1 MSVAITAVPVVA
13 NDVQAAPAVANDV
26 QAAAGGRI
34 EQPLSDFVAQTQG
47 NPLGDAAHL
56 ANPAALASE
65 LVGSLRGYLESARSL
80 QMATQELARQVNA
93 NATQQGDGG
102 IEMAS
107 RTPAGA
113 AETALHGGPARE
125 RLESADRDGGA
136 SVGVS
141 LDQIRRTMDVAL
153 QSMSF
158 TAETTLVVHGT
169 GQVSHSTNTL
179 LKGQ

>member
-1 MSVAITAVPVVA
+1 MSVAITAVPAVDVQA
-13 NDVQAAPAVANDV
+13 APAVSNDVQAAPAAVAH
-26 QAAAGGRI
+26 I

-80 QMATQELARQVNA
+80 QMATQVSADD
-93 NATQQGDGG
+93 TQGGGGG

-107 RTPAGA
+107 RTPADT
-113 AETALHGGPARE
+113 TATPLHGGPARE
-125 RLESADRDGGA
+125 RLEAADGGVPA
-136 SVGVS
+136 SVGVG

-158 TAETTLVVHGT
+158 TAETTLVVHGS

>member
-1 MSVAITAVPVVA
+1 MSVAITAVPTVA
-13 NDVQAAPAVANDV
+13 SDVQAAPEVSSDVQAAPA
-26 QAAAGGRI
+26 GGAHI
-34 EQPLSDFVAQTQG
+34 EQALSDFVAQMQG

-56 ANPAALASE
+56 ANPAVLASE

-80 QMATQELARQVNA
+80 QMATRVSAA
-93 NATQQGDGG
+93 DTQQGGG
-102 IEMAS
+102 IETAS

-113 AETALHGGPARE
+113 AERPLHGGPARE
-125 RLESADRDGGA
+125 RLEPADRGGGATA

-141 LDQIRRTMDVAL
+141 FDQIQRTMDVAL

-158 TAETTLVVHGT
+158 TAETTLVVHGS

>member
-1 MSVAITAVPVVA
+1 MSVAITAVPAVA
-13 NDVQAAPAVANDV
+13 SDVQAAPEVSNDA
-26 QAAAGGRI
+26 QAAPAAGARI
-34 EQPLSDFVAQTQG
+34 EQPLSDFVAQMQG

-80 QMATQELARQVNA
+80 QMATRVSAA
-93 NATQQGDGG
+93 DTQQDGG
-102 IEMAS
+102 IETAS

-113 AETALHGGPARE
+113 AERPLHGGPARE
-125 RLESADRDGGA
+125 RLEPADRDGGVTA
-136 SVGVS
+136 SDGVS

-158 TAETTLVVHGT
+158 TAETTLVVHGS

>member
-1 MSVAITAVPVVA
+1 MSVAITAVPAVA
-13 NDVQAAPAVANDV
+13 SDVQAASEVSNDA
-26 QAAAGGRI
+26 QAAPAGGAHI
-34 EQPLSDFVAQTQG
+34 EQPLSDFVAQMQG

-80 QMATQELARQVNA
+80 QMATRVSAA
-93 NATQQGDGG
+93 DTQGGG
-102 IEMAS
+102 IETAS

-113 AETALHGGPARE
+113 AERPLHGGPARE
-125 RLESADRDGGA
+125 RLEPADRDGGGVTA
-136 SVGVS
+136 ADGVS

-158 TAETTLVVHGT
+158 TAETTLVVHGS

>member
-1 MSVAITAVPVVA
+1 MSVAITAVPAVASDIQAASAVA
-13 NDVQAAPAVANDV
+13 NDVQAAPA
-26 QAAAGGRI
+26 AGAHT
-34 EQPLSDFVAQTQG
+34 EQPLSDFVAQMQG

-56 ANPAALASE
+56 SNPAALASE

-80 QMATQELARQVNA
+80 RMATRVSADD
-93 NATQQGDGG
+93 TQQGGG

-113 AETALHGGPARE
+113 AERPLHGGPARE
-125 RLESADRDGGA
+125 RLEAADREGGATA

-141 LDQIRRTMDVAL
+141 LGQLGRTMDVAL

-158 TAETTLVVHGT
+158 TAETTLVVHGS

-179 LKGQ
+179 LRGQ

>member
-1 MSVAITAVPVVA
+1 MSVAITAVPAVA
-13 NDVQAAPAVANDV
+13 SDVEAASGVSNDAQAAPA
-26 QAAAGGRI
+26 AGAHV
-34 EQPLSDFVAQTQG
+34 EQPLSDFIAQMQG
-47 NPLGDAAHL
+47 NPLGDAARL

-80 QMATQELARQVNA
+80 QMATRVSAA
-93 NATQQGDGG
+93 DTQQGGG
-102 IEMAS
+102 IETAS

-113 AETALHGGPARE
+113 AERPLHGGPARE
-125 RLESADRDGGA
+125 RLEAADRDGGVTA

-158 TAETTLVVHGT
+158 TAETTLVVHGS

>member
-1 MSVAITAVPVVA
+1 MSVAITAVPAVA
-13 NDVQAAPAVANDV
+13 GDVQAASTVSNDVQAVP
-26 QAAAGGRI
+26 AAGAHI
-34 EQPLSDFVAQTQG
+34 EQPLSDFIAQTQG

-65 LVGSLRGYLESARSL
+65 LVGGLRGYLESARSL
-80 QMATQELARQVNA
+80 QMAVRISAA
-93 NATQQGDGG
+93 DAQQGGG
-102 IEMAS
+102 IETAS

-113 AETALHGGPARE
+113 LETPLHGGPARE
-125 RLESADRDGGA
+125 RLEAADRDGGMTA

-158 TAETTLVVHGT
+158 TAETTLVVHGS

>member
-13 NDVQAAPAVANDV
+13 SETQAAPAVADDV
-26 QAAAGGRI
+26 QTAPAAGARI
-34 EQPLSDFVAQTQG
+34 EQPLFDFVAQTQG

-56 ANPAALASE
+56 ANPAALVSE

-80 QMATQELARQVNA
+80 QMATRISADD
-93 NATQQGDGG
+93 TQQGRGR

-113 AETALHGGPARE
+113 AETPLHGGPARE

-136 SVGVS
+136 SAGLS

>member
-1 MSVAITAVPVVA
+1 MSVAITAVPAVA
-13 NDVQAAPAVANDV
+13 SDVQAAPEVSNDVQAAPA
-26 QAAAGGRI
+26 AGAHI
-34 EQPLSDFVAQTQG
+34 EQTLSDFVAQMQG

-80 QMATQELARQVNA
+80 QMATRVSAA
-93 NATQQGDGG
+93 DTQQGGG
-102 IEMAS
+102 IETAP

-113 AETALHGGPARE
+113 AERPLHGGPARE
-125 RLESADRDGGA
+125 RLEPADRHGSGVTASDG
-136 SVGVS
+136 VN

-158 TAETTLVVHGT
+158 TAETTLVVHGS

>member
-1 MSVAITAVPVVA
+1 MSVAITAVPAVA
-13 NDVQAAPAVANDV
+13 SDVQAASAVSNDVQAAPA
-26 QAAAGGRI
+26 AGAHI
-34 EQPLSDFVAQTQG
+34 EQPLSDFIAQTQG

-65 LVGSLRGYLESARSL
+65 LVGGLRGYLEGARSL
-80 QMATQELARQVNA
+80 QIAARVSA
-93 NATQQGDGG
+93 ADAQQGGG
-102 IEMAS
+102 IETAS

-113 AETALHGGPARE
+113 AETPLHGGPARE
-125 RLESADRDGGA
+125 RLEAADRDGGVTA

-158 TAETTLVVHGT
+158 TAETTLVVHGS